1 MARIY
6 RTTLR
11 CASRS
16 PKPLPFADKGNVQQF
31 WCRMAAGGHTPAIA
45 SVPILKLPKQNCT
58 SLGRLSRAGDANVAK
73 PPLSGQLRGVEGSAG
88 IIFAP
93 GAAAYSVARSRQYA
107 DLRMRS
113 PAEMKEAANCGGLI
127 DVWSGIRNYEPRT
140 HMAKTV
146 TINSAANV
154 TRAIFRKS

>member
-16 PKPLPFADKGNVQQF
+16 PKPLPFADKGNVLQF
-31 WCRMAAGGHTPAIA
+31 WFRMAAGGHTPAIA

-58 SLGRLSRAGDANVAK
+58 SLGRLSRAGDANVSK
-73 PPLSGQLRGVEGSAG
+73 PPLSGQLRGVEGSAR
-88 IIFAP
+88 IIFAPGAGRRAP

-113 PAEMKEAANCGGLI
+113 PAEMKEAANCGGRSQGASI
-127 DVWSGIRNYEPRT
+127 HR
-140 HMAKTV
+140 
-146 TINSAANV
+146 
-154 TRAIFRKS
+154 